1 MIYLILVFYI
11 LLACFFFGEWLGF
24 FLDDKEMTLRMRW
37 FSCVILA
44 FATIFWPI
52 VVPFAYL
59 ELLKFHKK
67 NKEVID
73 LLIELSN
80 AEIIDKS
87 YRKKNVSDSL
97 NVYISKLSNLQIED
111 D

>member
-24 FLDDKEMTLRMRW
+24 FVDDKEMTSRMRW
-37 FSCVILA
+37 ISGVILA
-44 FATIFWPI
+44 VATIFWPI

-67 NKEVID
+67 NKEVIN
-73 LLIELSN
+73 LLLELSN
-80 AEIIDKS
+80 AKIIDKS
-87 YRKKNVSDSL
+87 YTKQKLSDSL
-97 NVYISKLSNLQIED
+97 NLYISNSNLQIED